1 MTDAVEGNKVNMLLS
16 HDCLPF
22 GLHLPEPQLQPTND
36 APSWLGEIKD
46 SDKAT
51 EDLGELATPKI

>member
-22 GLHLPEPQLQPTND
+22 GLHLPEPELQPVSET
-36 APSWLGEIKD
+36 PSWLGEVKD
-46 SDKAT
+46 AST
-51 EDLGELATPKI
+51 EELGEAATPKV